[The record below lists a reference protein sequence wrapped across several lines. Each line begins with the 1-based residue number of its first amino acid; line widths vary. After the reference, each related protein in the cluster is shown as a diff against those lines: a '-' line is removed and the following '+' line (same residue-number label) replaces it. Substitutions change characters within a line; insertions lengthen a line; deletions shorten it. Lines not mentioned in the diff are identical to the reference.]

1 MDWIRILI
9 SRCAGFFGKRK
20 LDDDL
25 DEELRT
31 HIDLAI
37 EENLKRGMS
46 EQEART
52 AARRAL
58 GNATLIREQA
68 HESWGWA
75 PIERLWQDIRYGL
88 RQFIRNPGFTVVAV
102 TTLAVGIGVNTT
114 IFSTVSAILL
124 RKPPVKAPDSLC
136 AVSSKTF
143 GGDDLIRAS
152 APDFKSWQ
160 EQNKVFKQMTA
171 VETGR
176 SLTLTGKFRPESVK
190 GDRVAPDFFS
200 VIGVMPA
207 LGRPFLAS
215 ESQPG
220 RNHEVI
226 LSASLWQE
234 DYASDPR
241 ALGQNLEIDGE
252 PYRIVGI
259 MPPFAGVSPE
269 SYPQLWTP
277 LVFSPEDLSPPARAN
292 HYINLVLGRLKP
304 GLTIQQ
310 AQAEMDSIAKRLA
323 QNYPATNKN
332 WGVTVLTLQEYNI
345 QSEDVRNAM
354 LLLMTAVGLVLL
366 IACANVAGLL
376 LARGACRS
384 HEFAV
389 RSALGASR
397 GRILRQMLT
406 ESLLIGASSSVAGLL
421 ISLCGIR
428 LLRAGFD
435 FNQYGQRIAAGI
447 RIDAPTLFFMLGITL
462 LTTVLFGLLPSIRS
476 SKAPPSAALS
486 QTDRTA
492 SAAKGSSQ
500 LRSFFVIAEVATAVI
515 LLTAA
520 GVVMRQL
527 LRELNEPNGFNPQH
541 LMIAS
546 LDVSSPRYKLQTARI
561 TLYEQAMQKVRN
573 LPEVEDAAVDSCV
586 PMSCFF
592 SLSFDF
598 VGRAAQPSSA
608 RPSANFFV
616 VGPEYFRTMQI
627 PLLKGRGFS
636 DDDNV
641 EQPVVAVVNQ
651 EFARRFFPNED
662 VIGKQIEVKDGNHKR
677 TQIIG
682 VVGNVNNVAGQTHP
696 RPQIYECYLQ
706 IPVKA
711 FSSME
716 LVVRSRM
723 PTAGLAP
730 MLRRAVWSVDNAQAI
745 EIRTMEDL
753 VNDNIG
759 GDRLVTGLMGLF
771 AGFALGLAGLGI
783 YGVIA
788 YSVAQRTR
796 EIGIRLVLGAKKKDV
811 LGLVLREGGALIG
824 IGCTF
829 GTVAGLLL
837 PKLIRG
843 ILSGF
848 APQGPLAVLAAA
860 AIVIAVSW
868 LATCIP
874 AYRAMN
880 VDPVGALRNE

>member
-1 MDWIRILI
+1 MRWWQIR
-9 SRCAGFFGKRK
+9 KR
-20 LDDDL
+20 DEDL
-25 DEELRT
+25 ERELRT
-31 HIDLAI
+31 DLEL
-37 EENLKRGMS
+37 EEEEQRERGLPP
-46 EQEART
+46 EKALY
-52 AARRAL
+52 AARRAF
-58 GNATLIREQA
+58 GNPTLIKEQT
-68 HESWGWA
+68 HEAWGWV
-75 PIERLWQDIRYGL
+75 PLERLWQDVRYGL
-88 RQFIRNPGFTVVAV
+88 RQLIRNPGFTIVAV
-102 TTLAVGIGVNTT
+102 MTLALGIGVNTT
-114 IFSTVSAILL
+114 IFSAVSAILL
-124 RKPPVKAPDSLC
+124 RKPPVKDPDTLC
-136 AVSSKTF
+136 AISSRILH
-143 GGDDLIRAS
+143 GYDLARAS
-152 APDFKSWQ
+152 APDFESWQ
-160 EQNKVFKQMTA
+160 KQNDVFEQMTA

-176 SLTLTGKFRPESVK
+176 SFTLTGKFRPESVE
-190 GDRVAPDFFS
+190 GERVTPDFFS
-200 VIGVMPA
+200 VIGIMPA
-207 LGRPFLAS
+207 LGRPFLPS

-226 LSASLWQE
+226 LSASLWHE
-234 DYASDPR
+234 HFAGDPR
-241 ALGQNLEIDGE
+241 ALGQDLEIDE
-252 PYRIVGI
+252 EAYRIVGV

-269 SYPQLWTP
+269 SDPQLWTP
-277 LVFSPEDLSPPARAN
+277 LVFNPEDLSPAARAN

-304 GLTIQQ
+304 GLTVQQ
-310 AQAEMDSIAKRLA
+310 AQAEMDSVARQLA
-323 QNYPATNKN
+323 QRHPATNKN
-332 WGVTVLTLQEYNI
+332 WGVTVLRLQEYNVR
-345 QSEDVRNAM
+345 SEDVRNAM
-354 LLLMTAVGLVLL
+354 MLIMSAVGLVLL

-397 GRILRQMLT
+397 VRILRQMLT
-406 ESLLIGASSSVAGLL
+406 ESLLIGVSSSVAGLL

-435 FNQYGQRIAAGI
+435 FNRYGQRIAAGL
-447 RIDAPTLFFMLGITL
+447 RIDAPTLLFMLGITL
-462 LTTVLFGLLPSIRS
+462 LTTILFGLLPSIRF
-476 SKAPPSAALS
+476 SKTPPRAALN

-500 LRSFFVIAEVATAVI
+500 LRRLFVVAEVATAVI

-541 LMIAS
+541 LLIAR
-546 LDVSSPRYKLQTARI
+546 LDVSSPRYKLQNARI
-561 TLYEQAMQKVRN
+561 AFYEQVMQRIRN
-573 LPEVEDAAVDSCV
+573 LPGVEGAAMDSCV

-592 SLSFDF
+592 SLPFDF

-641 EQPVVAVVNQ
+641 QQPVVAVVNQ
-651 EFARRFFPNED
+651 EFARRFFPNEN

-711 FSSME
+711 FSNMA
-716 LVVRSRM
+716 LVVRARI

-745 EIRTMEDL
+745 EIRTMGDL

-796 EIGIRLVLGAKKKDV
+796 EIGIRLAFGATKRDV
-811 LGLVLREGGALIG
+811 LGMVLRESGVLIG

-829 GTVAGLLL
+829 GTLAGLLL

-860 AIVIAVSW
+860 AIVIVVSW

-880 VDPVGALRNE
+880 VDPVGALRSE

>member
-1 MDWIRILI
+1 MRWPHKLLMQIRTLF
-9 SRCAGFFGKRK
+9 RRK
-20 LDDDL
+20 HADARLDAEIQFHL
-25 DEELRT
+25 DQQIAEY
-31 HIDLAI
+31 IAA
-37 EENLKRGMS
+37 GMS
-46 EQEART
+46 PKEARH
-52 AARRAL
+52 AAMRAF
-58 GNATLIREQA
+58 GNPTLIREQT
-68 HESWGWA
+68 HKLWGWT
-75 PIERLWQDIRYGL
+75 PVERLLQDIRYGL
-88 RQFIRNPGFTVVAV
+88 RQLIRNPGFTVVAV

-114 IFSTVSAILL
+114 IFSAVSAILL
-124 RKPPVKAPDSLC
+124 RKPPVKAPDTLC
-136 AVSSKTF
+136 AVSSKIF

-160 EQNKVFKQMTA
+160 KQNDVFKQMTA

-176 SLTLTGKFRPESVK
+176 SFTLTGKFRPESVE
-190 GDRVAPDFFS
+190 GNRVAPDFFS

-207 LGRPFLAS
+207 IGRPFLPS
-215 ESQPG
+215 ESQSG

-234 DYASDPR
+234 HYAGDPR
-241 ALGQNLEIDGE
+241 ALGHDLEIDGE
-252 PYRIVGI
+252 LYRIVGI

-304 GLTIQQ
+304 GLTVQQ
-310 AQAEMDSIAKRLA
+310 AQAEMDSVAKQLA
-323 QNYPATNKN
+323 QRHPATNRN
-332 WGVTVLTLQEYNI
+332 WGVTVLRLQEYNVR
-345 QSEDVRNAM
+345 SEDVRNAM
-354 LLLMTAVGLVLL
+354 MLIMSAVGLVLL

-406 ESLLIGASSSVAGLL
+406 ESLLIGVSSSVAGLL

-435 FNQYGQRIAAGI
+435 FNRYGQRIAAGL
-447 RIDAPTLFFMLGITL
+447 RIDAPTLLFMLGITL
-462 LTTVLFGLLPSIRS
+462 LTTILFGLLPSIRS
-476 SKAPPSAALS
+476 SKAPPRAALS

-500 LRSFFVIAEVATAVI
+500 LRRLFVVAEVATAVI

-541 LMIAS
+541 LLIAS
-546 LDVSSPRYKLQTARI
+546 LDVSSPRYKLQNARI
-561 TLYEQAMQKVRN
+561 ALYEQAVQKVRN
-573 LPEVEDAAVDSCV
+573 LPGVEGAAMDSCV
-586 PMSCFF
+586 PMGCFF
-592 SLSFDF
+592 SLPFDL
-598 VGRAAQPSSA
+598 VGHAAQPSSA
-608 RPSANFFV
+608 RPSANFSV
-616 VGPEYFRTMQI
+616 VGPQYFRTMQI
-627 PLLKGRGFS
+627 PLWKGRGFS
-636 DDDNV
+636 DEDNV
-641 EQPVVAVVNQ
+641 EQPVVAVVNR

-662 VIGKQIEVKDGNHKR
+662 VIGNQIEVKDGNHKR
-677 TQIIG
+677 AQIVG
-682 VVGNVNNVAGQTHP
+682 VVGNVNSVAGQLHP
-696 RPQIYECYLQ
+696 PPQIYECYLQ

-711 FSSME
+711 FSSMA
-716 LVVRSRM
+716 LVVRSRI

-730 MLRRAVWSVDNAQAI
+730 TLRRAVWSVDNAQAI
-745 EIRTMEDL
+745 EIRTMGDL

-796 EIGIRLVLGAKKKDV
+796 EIGIRLAFGAKKRDV
-811 LGLVLREGGALIG
+811 LGLVLREGGVLIG
-824 IGCTF
+824 IGCTV
-829 GTVAGLLL
+829 GTLAGLLL

-848 APQGPLAVLAAA
+848 APQGPLAVLAAT
-860 AIVIAVSW
+860 AIVLVVSW
-868 LATCIP
+868 LATAIP
-874 AYRAMN
+874 AYRAMS
-880 VDPVGALRNE
+880 VDPIQALRAE